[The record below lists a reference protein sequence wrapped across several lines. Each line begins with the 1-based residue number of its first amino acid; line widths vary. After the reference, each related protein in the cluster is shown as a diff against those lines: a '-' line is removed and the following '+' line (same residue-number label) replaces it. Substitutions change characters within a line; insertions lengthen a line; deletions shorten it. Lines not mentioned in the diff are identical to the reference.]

1 LLLFFFKC
9 REELAE
15 LLFIEILVEE
25 LKEEAKL
32 EYSDETSDFGY
43 SNCQVLWV
51 PVIDSVFL
59 GEVVVYEDF
68 TLLHIIL

>member
-1 LLLFFFKC
+1 
-9 REELAE
+9 
-15 LLFIEILVEE
+15 VEE
-25 LKEEAKL
+25 LEEEAKL
-32 EYSDETSDFGY
+32 EDSDETSDFGY

-59 GEVVVYEDF
+59 GEEVVYKYF